1 MIPLISR
8 QTHTYHPQRC
18 VDLAKESYKY
28 ILHFELSVKGLVEDS
43 DVIGAIF
50 GQLEGLLGEPFELRE
65 LQRIGKIGRIKA
77 ELRQR
82 NGATEGHIIVTSNM
96 SRPETALLAAAFESV
111 DQVGPYPARI
121 KLQRIVDAREERRKQ
136 IMRRAI
142 EILRSWTASLTADTA
157 DILERIQEEGHLAE
171 LSYYGPEKLPC
182 GPAIESS
189 DDIIVVEGRAD
200 VIQMLKYGWRNVIA
214 IGGATTIPKS
224 LIELSKRKNVTV
236 FVDGDRGGE
245 LVLKNV
251 LSHMDVDYIAIAP
264 PGRSVEELSAKEI
277 RQALRNAV
285 PADEYRQAMHLKSTQ
300 IQAVSPDVSK
310 KLSDLF
316 PQVEGKLEALLLD
329 KDFNVIRRCKVDALY
344 KELTSMKGEI
354 EYIVYDGFIT
364 QRIVDAAA
372 SRGVKVIAGVK
383 AVDVVKVPAWMRIV
397 TKSALQQG

>member
-1 MIPLISR
+1 
-8 QTHTYHPQRC
+8 
-18 VDLAKESYKY
+18 LAKESYKY
-28 ILHFELSVKGLVEDS
+28 ILHFELNVKGLVEDS

-121 KLQRIVDAREERRKQ
+121 RLQRIVDAREERRKQ
-136 IMRRAI
+136 IVRRAI
-142 EILRSWTASLTADTA
+142 EILRNWTASLTADTA
-157 DILERIQEEGHLAE
+157 DILEKIQEEGHLAE
-171 LSYYGPEKLPC
+171 LSYYGPERLPC

-214 IGGATTIPKS
+214 IGGATTTIPKS

-251 LSHMDVDYIAIAP
+251 LSQMDVDYVAIAP

-285 PADEYRQAMHLKSTQ
+285 PADEYRQTAHLRASQ
-300 IQAVSPDVSK
+300 VQAVSSDISR
-310 KLSDLF
+310 KLSELF

-329 KDFNVIRRCKVDALY
+329 KNFNVVRRCKVDALY
-344 KELTSMKGEI
+344 KELTSIEEGV

-372 SRGVKVIAGVK
+372 SKGIKVVAGVK
-383 AVDVVKVPAWMRIV
+383 AVDVVKVPTWMRIV
-397 TKSALQQG
+397 TKSALSQG

>member
-1 MIPLISR
+1 M
-8 QTHTYHPQRC
+8 
-18 VDLAKESYKY
+18 AKESYKY
-28 ILHFELSVKGLVEDS
+28 ILHFELNVKGLVEDS

-121 KLQRIVDAREERRKQ
+121 RLQRIVDAREERRKQ
-136 IMRRAI
+136 IVRRAI
-142 EILRSWTASLTADTA
+142 EILRNWTASLTADTA
-157 DILERIQEEGHLAE
+157 DILEKIQEEGHLAE
-171 LSYYGPEKLPC
+171 LSYYGPERLPC

-214 IGGATTIPKS
+214 IGGATTTIPKS

-251 LSHMDVDYIAIAP
+251 LSQMDVDYVAIAP

-285 PADEYRQAMHLKSTQ
+285 PADEYRQTAHLRASQ
-300 IQAVSPDVSK
+300 VQAVSSDISR
-310 KLSDLF
+310 KLSELF

-329 KDFNVIRRCKVDALY
+329 KNFNVVRRCKVDALY
-344 KELTSMKGEI
+344 KELTSIEEGV

-372 SRGVKVIAGVK
+372 SKGIKVVAGVK
-383 AVDVVKVPAWMRIV
+383 AVDVVKVPTWMRIV
-397 TKSALQQG
+397 TKSALSQG